1 MNGVRDDQGDGCEAD
16 HRLADQA
23 GGDADQTRR
32 DAIVRLAKYTAP
44 AMLAMLLNDKA
55 MAAS

>member
-1 MNGVRDDQGDGCEAD
+1 MGVRDDNGGGSEAD
-16 HRLADQA
+16 QRLADQA
-23 GGDADQTRR
+23 GGDVERTRR
-32 DAIVRLAKYTAP
+32 DAMVRLAKYTAP